1 MVFITCTLLHIC
13 KEISYDAE
21 TGGGDR
27 NRRRGTG
34 RGRCRAG
41 QPGHR
46 TRELC
51 QRRRR
56 QLRPL
61 RQRARAGLRWLAVQ
75 PGGRVKRL
83 ALVIGPAIAAA
94 GIALAA
100 PANAAQGGWDPHGKP
115 HSWIKVGSN
124 EVQRTKNNTGGEDF
138 AYYGRCPGI
147 ADLHQ
152 CDRLLQ
158 GINREFPLGQPN
170 VKPRG
175 YWAEYYPDTDELRS
189 GRW

>member
-1 MVFITCTLLHIC
+1 M
-13 KEISYDAE
+13 
-21 TGGGDR
+21 
-27 NRRRGTG
+27 
-34 RGRCRAG
+34 
-41 QPGHR
+41 
-46 TRELC
+46 
-51 QRRRR
+51 
-56 QLRPL
+56 
-61 RQRARAGLRWLAVQ
+61 
-75 PGGRVKRL
+75 KRL